1 MREVTEPIQAIIAER
16 DYPMQLLETARE
28 MITRGRFEVAVVTCQ
43 MACEISVE
51 RVLRT
56 YFRVKTLTHLESAIG
71 DLLPSYNLA
80 NDKVR
85 KLYTAMTDDS
95 VQREYF
101 WAEYK
106 TMVSLR
112 NKAVH
117 AGSRIQESQ
126 AQMVIRIAAS
136 VVKHLSRVESKA

>member
-1 MREVTEPIQAIIAER
+1 MREVTGPIQAIMEER
-16 DYPMQLLETARE
+16 DYPTQLLETAKE
-28 MITRGRFEVAVVTCQ
+28 MIARSRFEVAVVTCQ

-51 RVLRT
+51 RVLKT
-56 YFRVKTLTHLESAIG
+56 YFRVKALTHLEDAIE

-85 KLYTAMTDDS
+85 KLYAAMTDDP
-95 VQREYF
+95 VQKEYF

-126 AQMVIRIAAS
+126 AQMVLRIAGA
-136 VVKHLSRVESKA
+136 VIKHLSRVESKV